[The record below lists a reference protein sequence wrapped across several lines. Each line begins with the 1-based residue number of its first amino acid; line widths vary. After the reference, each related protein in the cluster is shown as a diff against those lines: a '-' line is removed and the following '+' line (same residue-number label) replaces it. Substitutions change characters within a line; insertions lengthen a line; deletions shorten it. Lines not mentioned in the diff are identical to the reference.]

1 MDGIL
6 EIKNSKM
13 KRRKLILLRY
23 SVFFTLLYILV
34 GCTGNRV
41 QMQRLQV
48 IDSLMEPHP
57 QAAYDSLCRFDSLEV
72 PDASRKVAMKCRM
85 LMAKA
90 QNKLYLQ
97 LSADTKFQE
106 VVDYYDS
113 WGTDNEKMQAYYLL
127 GCVYRDQKDAPKAM
141 MSYKK
146 AVECADTLSKECDYS
161 TLSKVY
167 GQMADIY
174 RFQYLHKE
182 AIGCEQKYGYYAAR
196 VKDNVSFIQSFDF
209 IANEYL
215 GLGDTLKAIEQ
226 TQKCHEL
233 FKMHGMQKL
242 AAKTLPTLIYIY
254 LQRSQYNEARCYMD
268 IYEKESGLFNRE
280 GNIQE
285 KYEHYYKLK
294 GMFYLGVNRIDSA
307 EYYYRKLGRYGFK
320 YETAQGLLSVYRM
333 RLNVDSIRKYSILCE
348 REMDEILNGTQ
359 ANAVVQA
366 ASLYDYTKLQKKID
380 EEILHKERNKYLWM
394 FICFMVLG
402 SLGFLVGKY
411 KRMKDRMSQK
421 IAKVNQ
427 RLEKAS
433 EELSLLQENKDIFI
447 QKKQNEI
454 AALQDKL
461 REYREKN
468 EKYNLLDKEKILMES
483 DIVVRFMEMAKPK
496 RNHIDPEEEDWQ
508 ELYDALLQ
516 YKPLLFEKI
525 RKGKLSPQEF
535 QICILAYMGMDN
547 TAIAFLINTTT
558 KNVSNAKQKI
568 NRKLFDDKRAS
579 TLFCNLLNM

>member
-1 MDGIL
+1 
-6 EIKNSKM
+6 M
-13 KRRKLILLRY
+13 KRREFVLLRY

-34 GCTGNRV
+34 GCTENRV

-48 IDSLMEPHP
+48 IDSLMEAHP

-167 GQMADIY
+167 GQMAEIY
-174 RFQYLHKE
+174 SRQYLHSKAVE
-182 AIGCEQKYGYYAAR
+182 NFHKYSDYSFLSNNKKDGIQGLLFASIEYY
-196 VKDNVSFIQSFDF
+196 SM
-209 IANEYL
+209 
-215 GLGDTLKAIEQ
+215 GDTLKALNLQ
-226 TQKCHEL
+226 AHCRKLYLQS
-233 FKMHGMQKL
+233 GMRKE
-242 AAKTLPTLIYIY
+242 AALSYTRLIYTLLNRANY
-254 LQRSQYNEARCYMD
+254 KKAAHYMSLFESQ
-268 IYEKESGLFNRE
+268 SGLFDSHH
-280 GNIQE
+280 NIKQGH
-285 KYEHYYKLK
+285 EHYYKAK
-294 GMFYLGVNRIDSA
+294 GLYFLGINRLDSS
-307 EYYYRKLGRYGFK
+307 EYYFRKLGAYGMK
-320 YETAQGLLSVYRM
+320 YESCNGLLSVFSK
-333 RLNVDSIRKYSILCE
+333 LDQKDSVKKYAVLSE
-348 REMDEILNGTQ
+348 QEMDKILNSTQ
-359 ANAVVQA
+359 ADAVIQA
-366 ASLYDYTKLQKKID
+366 NSLYDYTRLQKKID

-394 FICFMVLG
+394 FICFMVLC

-411 KRMKDRMSQK
+411 KRMKNRMSQK

-447 QKKQNEI
+447 HKKQEEI
-454 AALQDKL
+454 AALQDIL
-461 REYREKN
+461 REYREKY
-468 EKYNLLDKEKILMES
+468 EKYNLLDKEKMLMES
-483 DIVVRFMEMAKPK
+483 DIVVRFMEMSKPK
-496 RNHIDPEEEDWQ
+496 RNHIDPVEEDWQ

-516 YKPLLFEKI
+516 YKPLLFERI

-535 QICILAYMGMDN
+535 QICILAYLGIDN

-579 TLFCNLLNM
+579 TLFSNLLNI